1 MSWLFAG
8 NAAIAHDGKKHTDE
22 NPHVLYGTEALLM
35 LERGEVI
42 ATDTHLNE
50 EGPVWYLLVRN
61 PLTTNLWECTGT
73 FPLSSREEAAAWRC
87 IGGFYREHR
96 ALTEPEYPEYCTC
109 PRQRVEIHRMKGWR
123 LNTGTSEGTRTPMIV
138 SICGF

>member
-1 MSWLFAG
+1 MKSDATIVAVVRTWLFAVTAVSG
-8 NAAIAHDGKKHTDE
+8 LIVGSAAFAHDGKKHTDE

-50 EGPVWYLLVRN
+50 EGPVWYLLVSN

-96 ALTEPEYPEYCTC
+96 ALTEPEYPEY
-109 PRQRVEIHRMKGWR
+109 
-123 LNTGTSEGTRTPMIV
+123 
-138 SICGF
+138 

>member
-1 MSWLFAG
+1 MVVRRTAVSGLIAG
-8 NAAIAHDGKKHTDE
+8 SAAFAHDGKKHTDE
-22 NPHVLYGTEALLM
+22 NPHVLYGNSALLM
-35 LERGEVI
+35 MERGEVT

-96 ALTEPEYPEYCTC
+96 ALTEPKYPEY
-109 PRQRVEIHRMKGWR
+109 
-123 LNTGTSEGTRTPMIV
+123 
-138 SICGF
+138 

>member
-1 MSWLFAG
+1 MKSDATRRAVVREWLFAVTVVSGLIAG

-61 PLTTNLWECTGT
+61 PLTTNLWGCTGT

-87 IGGFYREHR
+87 IGGFYREHL
-96 ALTEPEYPEYCTC
+96 ALTEPEYPEY
-109 PRQRVEIHRMKGWR
+109 
-123 LNTGTSEGTRTPMIV
+123 
-138 SICGF
+138 

>member
-1 MSWLFAG
+1 MPQDSLLFGAWLFAVTVVSGLIAG

-22 NPHVLYGTEALLM
+22 NLHVLYRNSALLM
-35 LERGEVI
+35 MERGEVI

-50 EGPVWYLLVRN
+50 EGLVWYLLVRN

-96 ALTEPEYPEYCTC
+96 ALTEPE
-109 PRQRVEIHRMKGWR
+109 
-123 LNTGTSEGTRTPMIV
+123 
-138 SICGF
+138 

>member
-1 MSWLFAG
+1 MKSDATRPAVVRAWLFAVTVVSRLIAG
-8 NAAIAHDGKKHTDE
+8 SAAIAHDGKKHTDE

-73 FPLSSREEAAAWRC
+73 FPLSSREEAVALRC
-87 IGGFYREHR
+87 IGGFYWEHR
-96 ALTEPEYPEYCTC
+96 ALTEPEYPEY
-109 PRQRVEIHRMKGWR
+109 
-123 LNTGTSEGTRTPMIV
+123 
-138 SICGF
+138 

>member
-1 MSWLFAG
+1 MKSDATRRAVVRAWLFAVTVVSGLIAG

-87 IGGFYREHR
+87 IGGFYRKHR
-96 ALTEPEYPEYCTC
+96 ALTEPEYPEY
-109 PRQRVEIHRMKGWR
+109 
-123 LNTGTSEGTRTPMIV
+123 
-138 SICGF
+138 

>member
-1 MSWLFAG
+1 MKRDATIIAIVRTWLFAVTVVSG
-8 NAAIAHDGKKHTDE
+8 LVASSAAIAHDGNKHTDE
-22 NPHVLYGTEALLM
+22 NPHVLYGADAILM
-35 LERGEVI
+35 IERGEVI

-96 ALTEPEYPEYCTC
+96 AFAEPEYPEY
-109 PRQRVEIHRMKGWR
+109 
-123 LNTGTSEGTRTPMIV
+123 
-138 SICGF
+138 

>member
-1 MSWLFAG
+1 MKSDARRLNAFRAWLSAVTVVSGLIAG
-8 NAAIAHDGKKHTDE
+8 NAAIAHDGKKHNDE

-73 FPLSSREEAAAWRC
+73 FPL
-87 IGGFYREHR
+87 
-96 ALTEPEYPEYCTC
+96 
-109 PRQRVEIHRMKGWR
+109 
-123 LNTGTSEGTRTPMIV
+123 
-138 SICGF
+138 

>member
-1 MSWLFAG
+1 MYTALAMKSDATIVAVVRTWLFAVTAVSG
-8 NAAIAHDGKKHTDE
+8 LIAGSAAFAHDGKKHTDE

-35 LERGEVI
+35 LDRGEVI

-96 ALTEPEYPEYCTC
+96 ALTEPEYPEY
-109 PRQRVEIHRMKGWR
+109 
-123 LNTGTSEGTRTPMIV
+123 
-138 SICGF
+138 

>member
-1 MSWLFAG
+1 MKIAAIRLAVIRGWLFAVTVVSG
-8 NAAIAHDGKKHTDE
+8 LIASNAAIAHDGKKHADE
-22 NPHVLYGTEALLM
+22 NPHVLYGTLALLI
-35 LERGEVI
+35 LERDEVI

-73 FPLSSREEAAAWRC
+73 FPLSLREEAAACRC

-96 ALTEPEYPEYCTC
+96 ALTEPEYPEY
-109 PRQRVEIHRMKGWR
+109 
-123 LNTGTSEGTRTPMIV
+123 
-138 SICGF
+138 

>member
-1 MSWLFAG
+1 MKSDATIVAVVRRWLFAVTAVSG
-8 NAAIAHDGKKHTDE
+8 LIAGSAAFAHDGKKHTDE

-35 LERGEVI
+35 LDRGEVI

-96 ALTEPEYPEYCTC
+96 ALTEPEYPEY
-109 PRQRVEIHRMKGWR
+109 
-123 LNTGTSEGTRTPMIV
+123 
-138 SICGF
+138 

>member
-1 MSWLFAG
+1 MKSDATIVAVVRTWLFAVTAVSG
-8 NAAIAHDGKKHTDE
+8 LIAGSAAFAHDGKKHTDE

-61 PLTTNLWECTGT
+61 PLTTNLWECIGT

-87 IGGFYREHR
+87 IGGFYWEHR
-96 ALTEPEYPEYCTC
+96 ALTEPEYPEY
-109 PRQRVEIHRMKGWR
+109 
-123 LNTGTSEGTRTPMIV
+123 
-138 SICGF
+138 

>member
-1 MSWLFAG
+1 MKSDATIVAVVRTWLFAVTAVSG
-8 NAAIAHDGKKHTDE
+8 LIVGSAAFAHDGKKHTDE
-22 NPHVLYGTEALLM
+22 NPHVLYGAEALLM

-61 PLTTNLWECTGT
+61 PLTTNLWKCTGT

-96 ALTEPEYPEYCTC
+96 ALTEPEYPEY
-109 PRQRVEIHRMKGWR
+109 
-123 LNTGTSEGTRTPMIV
+123 
-138 SICGF
+138 

>member
-1 MSWLFAG
+1 MKSDATSVAVVRTWLLAVTPVSG
-8 NAAIAHDGKKHTDE
+8 LIVGSAAYAHDGKKHTDE
-22 NPHVLYGTEALLM
+22 NPHVLYGAEALLM

-96 ALTEPEYPEYCTC
+96 ALTEPEYPEY
-109 PRQRVEIHRMKGWR
+109 
-123 LNTGTSEGTRTPMIV
+123 
-138 SICGF
+138 

>member
-1 MSWLFAG
+1 MKSDATIVAVVRTWLFAVTAVSG
-8 NAAIAHDGKKHTDE
+8 LIVGSAAFAHGGKKHTDE
-22 NPHVLYGTEALLM
+22 NPHVLYGAEALLM

-96 ALTEPEYPEYCTC
+96 ALTEPEYPEY
-109 PRQRVEIHRMKGWR
+109 
-123 LNTGTSEGTRTPMIV
+123 
-138 SICGF
+138 

>member
-1 MSWLFAG
+1 MKSDATIVAVVRTWLFTVTAVSG
-8 NAAIAHDGKKHTDE
+8 LIVGSAAFAHDGKKHTDE
-22 NPHVLYGTEALLM
+22 NPHVLYGAEALLM

-96 ALTEPEYPEYCTC
+96 ALTEPEYPEY
-109 PRQRVEIHRMKGWR
+109 
-123 LNTGTSEGTRTPMIV
+123 
-138 SICGF
+138 

>member
-1 MSWLFAG
+1 MKSDATIVAVVRTWLFAVTAVSG
-8 NAAIAHDGKKHTDE
+8 LIVGSAAFAHDGKKHSDE
-22 NPHVLYGTEALLM
+22 NPHVLYGAEALLM

-96 ALTEPEYPEYCTC
+96 ALTEPEYPEY
-109 PRQRVEIHRMKGWR
+109 
-123 LNTGTSEGTRTPMIV
+123 
-138 SICGF
+138 

>member
-1 MSWLFAG
+1 MKSDATRRAVVRAWLFAVTAVSG
-8 NAAIAHDGKKHTDE
+8 LIVGSAAFAHDGKKHTDE
-22 NPHVLYGTEALLM
+22 NPQVLYGAEALLM

-96 ALTEPEYPEYCTC
+96 ALTEPEYPEY
-109 PRQRVEIHRMKGWR
+109 
-123 LNTGTSEGTRTPMIV
+123 
-138 SICGF
+138 

>member
-1 MSWLFAG
+1 MKSDAKRLAVVRAWQCAVMVVAVLIAG

-22 NPHVLYGTEALLM
+22 NPLVLYGTEALLM

-61 PLTTNLWECTGT
+61 PLTTNLWDCTGT

-87 IGGFYREHR
+87 IGGFYLERR
-96 ALTEPEYPEYCTC
+96 AFTEPEYPEC
-109 PRQRVEIHRMKGWR
+109 
-123 LNTGTSEGTRTPMIV
+123 
-138 SICGF
+138 

>member
-1 MSWLFAG
+1 MKSDATIVAVVRTWLFAVTAVSG
-8 NAAIAHDGKKHTDE
+8 LIAGSAAFAHDGKKHTDE

-35 LERGEVI
+35 LDRGEVI

-96 ALTEPEYPEYCTC
+96 ALTEPEYLEY
-109 PRQRVEIHRMKGWR
+109 
-123 LNTGTSEGTRTPMIV
+123 
-138 SICGF
+138 